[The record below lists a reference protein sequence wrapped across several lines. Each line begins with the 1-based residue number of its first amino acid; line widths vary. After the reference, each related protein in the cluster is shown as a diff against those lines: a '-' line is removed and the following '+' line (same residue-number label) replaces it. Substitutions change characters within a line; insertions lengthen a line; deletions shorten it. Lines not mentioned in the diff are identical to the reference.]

1 MVLGADSA
9 YVIHLDKHKSRKK
22 RMDHLIDKLKLDNVT
37 YIDAIDKEFFWKDTW
52 KNVQGYF
59 DDHFWDPGGYC
70 TVGILCCAMSHR
82 KAYKAFLDSGDEVGL
97 FLEDDVKNT
106 SYVHQL
112 NFDEIREELDNTE
125 WGIAIYGRYKKDI
138 LRGEKVTNHFYKNIY
153 HRKQISGHA
162 YLLNRTSAQW
172 LYDNTKKI
180 KYAADILL
188 EISPFKIIT
197 LDQSIFTQRFT
208 DLAGYSLKM
217 MKDKMEKY
225 PHLKEYISATTL
237 EANNP
242 DHLEIW
248 KTKSILIS
256 KFVPA
261 ESYRREVKI
270 IQGKSVEGTNIK
282 IGRSNK
288 IFKRIKK

>member
-22 RMDHLIDKLKLDNVT
+22 RMDHLIDKLKLGNVT
-37 YIDAIDKEFFWKDTW
+37 YIDALDKEFFWKDTW
-52 KNVQGYF
+52 NNVQGYF

-70 TVGILCCAMSHR
+70 TIGILCCAISHR

-162 YLLNRTSAQW
+162 YLLNRKSAQW
-172 LYDNTKKI
+172 LYDNTKRV
-180 KYAADILL
+180 KYAADVLL
-188 EISPFKIIT
+188 EKSPFKIIT

-208 DLAGYSLKM
+208 DFAGYSPKAM
-217 MKDKMEKY
+217 DNNIKKY
-225 PHLKEYISATTL
+225 PHLEEYRSNTTL
-237 EANNP
+237 EVNDL
-242 DHLEIW
+242 DHIEIW
-248 KTKSILIS
+248 RVESVLIS
-256 KFVPA
+256 RFVPA
-261 ESYRREVKI
+261 ESYEKEIKI
-270 IQGKSVEGTNIK
+270 IQGKPVEGFNIK

-288 IFKRIKK
+288 IFKIIKK

>member
-37 YIDAIDKEFFWKDTW
+37 YIDALDKEFFFKDTW

-70 TVGILCCAMSHR
+70 TIGILCCAISHR

-162 YLLNRTSAQW
+162 YLLNRKSAQW
-172 LYDNTKKI
+172 LYDNTKRVI
-180 KYAADILL
+180 YAADVLL
-188 EISPFKIIT
+188 EKSPIKIIT

-208 DLAGYSLKM
+208 DFAGYSPKVL
-217 MKDKMEKY
+217 DKKIEKY
-225 PHLKEYISATTL
+225 PHLEEYRSNTTI
-237 EANNP
+237 EVNNL
-242 DHLEIW
+242 DHIEIW
-248 KTKSILIS
+248 KVESVLIS

-261 ESYRREVKI
+261 ESYKKEIKI
-270 IQGKSVEGTNIK
+270 IQGKPVEGINIK